1 MSNLMS
7 SNRIFIPV
15 GLDFVASI
23 SEVVFNSGEDQ
34 VCTPVTT
41 IDNPDIEATESF
53 TVTLQQSLGGT
64 IDLEVV
70 NGTGIVYILDNDSE

>member
-23 SEVVFNSGEDQ
+23 SRVDFNSGEDQ
-34 VCTPVTT
+34 VCGPVTT
-41 IDNPDIEATESF
+41 IDNPNIEATESF
-53 TVTLQQSLGGT
+53 TVTLQSLSGT